1 MKKLFSGNVFGKKG
15 RITTIIGVAVGF
27 AAEIVTMR
35 GNAELGTML
44 AAFAGYLCGQ
54 EDKNIGLKNDSE
66 GTL

>member
-1 MKKLFSGNVFGKKG
+1 MKKLFSGNVFGKRG
-15 RITTIIGVAVGF
+15 RITTILGVAVGF

-54 EDKNIGLKNDSE
+54 DDKNLGFKNDSE
-66 GTL
+66 GTI